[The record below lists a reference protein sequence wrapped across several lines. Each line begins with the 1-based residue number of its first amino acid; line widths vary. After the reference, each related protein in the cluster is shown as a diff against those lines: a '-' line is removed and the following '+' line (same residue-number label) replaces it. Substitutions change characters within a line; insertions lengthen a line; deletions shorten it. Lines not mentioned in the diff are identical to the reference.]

1 MTLGNKIQELRKN
14 KYLSQEAF
22 AEIMGVTR
30 QSVSKWELDQSY
42 PAIEK
47 LVEIADFF
55 GISLDELLREQG
67 KSINTS
73 ESEIQTINS
82 TSFNREDNTV
92 STVGNTDKITI
103 SKEIVWYFI
112 GWAVMMIIVILL
124 FGLQYYF
131 AGFLVIQVFI
141 WTTVIW
147 KIYRYIKS
155 KSSKAEHLS

>member
-55 GISLDELLREQG
+55 GISLDDLLREADRDIEESNTGVQAVNSKSSVKEESTG
-67 KSINTS
+67 KAA
-73 ESEIQTINS
+73 
-82 TSFNREDNTV
+82 
-92 STVGNTDKITI
+92 GNGDKITI
-103 SKEIVWYFI
+103 SKEHIWFFA
-112 GWAVMMIIVILL
+112 GCAVMMLLVIVL
-124 FGLQYYF
+124 FGLQKYF
-131 AGFLVIQVFI
+131 AGFLIIQVFI
-141 WTTVIW
+141 WANVAW
-147 KIYRYIKS
+147 KVYRYIKM
-155 KSSKAEHLS
+155 KTRNFRD